1 MLEAAVQ
8 GIAAITQPVPL
19 GFLIFGVL
27 LGVWGGALPG
37 VGGPAQLAVL
47 LPFAMLMEP
56 INAIAFLI
64 GVTTVG
70 NTGNTFT
77 SVLVAVPGGS
87 GAQATVL
94 DGYPMAQNGEAKRAL
109 SAAFMV
115 SMLGGLI
122 GAFFLFAS
130 LPILKVLVRAFGA
143 PELFMFTI
151 WGLSMVGTL
160 SSGAPLKGLT
170 AAIIGVLLSTVGQ
183 DVKSGV
189 MRFDFDEPY
198 LWEGISV
205 VLISL
210 SVFAIPEMIALAARK
225 SRVAEVTALGETGVW
240 QGIRDGLRH
249 KWLVFR
255 SAVIGTW
262 VGILPGL
269 GSDVADWFA
278 YANARQTEKNTERFG
293 KGDVRGVIAP
303 ESSNNAKEGGALITT
318 LAFGIPG
325 STSMA
330 LLLIAFVAVG
340 LQPGPEML
348 SGQLNYIYAII
359 FALAFSQI
367 IASLI
372 CWAMIKPAAYV
383 CFFPFYVLVP
393 FIVAL
398 TFLSAFSAHF
408 SMYDIITLLFLS
420 LFGYLLKVTG
430 WPRAPVVLGFVLGEK
445 VELYLWLSVARYDM
459 EWVWRPGVLIL
470 AALVLFTLLW
480 PVWNAFQEQK
490 REAANANSTTGGGTP

>member
-1 MLEAAVQ
+1 MIEALLQ
-8 GIAAITQPVPL
+8 GFAAITAPVPL
-19 GFLIFGVL
+19 GFLFLGVV

-56 INAIAFLI
+56 VNAIAFLI

-94 DGYPMAQNGEAKRAL
+94 DGYPMARNGEARRAL

-115 SMLGGLI
+115 SMLGGII
-122 GAFFLFAS
+122 GALVLFAS
-130 LPILKVLVRAFGA
+130 LPVMKAIVRSFGA

-151 WGLSMVGTL
+151 WGLSMIGTV

-170 AAIIGVLLSTVGQ
+170 AGILGVIISTIGQ

-189 MRFDFDEPY
+189 IRFDIDQPY
-198 LWEGISV
+198 LWEGISI

-210 SVFAIPEMIALAARK
+210 SIFAIPEMVALAARK
-225 SRVAEVTALGETGVW
+225 GRVAEVSELGEEGLLE
-240 QGIRDGLRH
+240 GIKDAFRH
-249 KWLVFR
+249 KWLVLR
-255 SAVIGTW
+255 SAAIGTW
-262 VGILPGL
+262 VGVLPGL

-278 YANARQTEKNTERFG
+278 YASARQTEKNTENFG

-303 ESSNNAKEGGALITT
+303 ESSNNAKEGGALLTT

-340 LQPGPEML
+340 LNPGPGML
-348 SGQLNYIYAII
+348 EGELHYIMMII
-359 FALAFSQI
+359 IALVFSQI
-367 IASLI
+367 LASCI
-372 CWAMIKPAAYV
+372 CWAMVKPAARV

-393 FIVAL
+393 IIVAL

-408 SMYDIITLLFLS
+408 SILDIITLLALS
-420 LFGYLLKVTG
+420 LIGYFMKITG
-430 WPRAPVVLGFVLGEK
+430 WPRAPIVLGFVLGEK

-459 EWVWRPGVLIL
+459 DWVWRPGVMILIT
-470 AALVLFTLLW
+470 LVLGTLLL
-480 PVWNAFQEQK
+480 PVWKTYQAK
-490 REAANANSTTGGGTP
+490 RVANAAAGV

>member
-1 MLEAAVQ
+1 MLESALQ
-8 GIAAITQPVPL
+8 GLAAISAPEPL
-19 GFLIFGVL
+19 GFLILGVVI
-27 LGVWGGALPG
+27 GVWGGALPG
-37 VGGPAQLAVL
+37 VGGPAQLAML
-47 LPFAMLMEP
+47 LPFAMLMSP

-87 GAQATVL
+87 GSQATVL
-94 DGYPMAQNGEAKRAL
+94 DGYPMARNGEAKRAL

-115 SMLGGLI
+115 SMIGGII
-122 GAFFLFAS
+122 GAFLLFAS
-130 LPILKVLVRAFGA
+130 LPILKPLVRSFGT

-151 WGLSMVGTL
+151 WGLSMIGTM

-170 AAIIGVLLSTVGQ
+170 AAVIGVILSTVGQ

-189 MRFDFDEPY
+189 MRFDFDTPY
-198 LWEGISV
+198 LWEGVSV

-210 SVFAIPEMIALAARK
+210 SIFAIPEMIALASRK
-225 SRVAEVTALGETGVW
+225 GRVTDVSELGETGIL
-240 QGIRDGLRH
+240 QGIMDAFNN
-249 KWLVFR
+249 KWLILR
-255 SAVIGTW
+255 SAAIGTW

-278 YANARQTEKNTERFG
+278 YAHAKQTEKNTENFG
-293 KGDVRGVIAP
+293 RGDVRGVIAP

-340 LQPGPEML
+340 LNPGPEML
-348 SGQLNYIYAII
+348 STQVNYIFAII

-367 IASLI
+367 LASGI
-372 CWAMIKPAAYV
+372 CWAMIKPAAHV
-383 CFFPFYVLVP
+383 CFFPFYILVP
-393 FIVAL
+393 LIVGL
-398 TFLSAFSAHF
+398 TFLSAYAAHF
-408 SMYDIITLLFLS
+408 TMEDILALLALS
-420 LFGYLLKVTG
+420 LFGYLMKITG
-430 WPRAPVVLGFVLGEK
+430 WPRAPVVLGFVLGDK

-459 EWVWRPGVLIL
+459 DWVFRPGVL
-470 AALVLFTLLW
+470 VLGTLIAVTLLYPMW
-480 PVWNAFQEQK
+480 RARQS
-490 REAANANSTTGGGTP
+490 RLTTQVSAG

>member
-1 MLEAAVQ
+1 MVESILQ
-8 GIAAITQPVPL
+8 GLAAISAPVPL
-19 GFLIFGVL
+19 GFLVFGVV

-94 DGYPMAQNGEAKRAL
+94 DGYPMAQKGEAKRAL

-122 GAFFLFAS
+122 GAALLFAS
-130 LPILKVLVRAFGA
+130 LPIMKPLVRSFGS
-143 PELFMFTI
+143 PELFLFTI
-151 WGLSMVGTL
+151 WGLSMIGTM
-160 SSGAPLKGLT
+160 SAGAPMKGLT
-170 AAIIGVLLSTVGQ
+170 AAVLGVILSTVGQ
-183 DVKSGV
+183 DVKSGT
-189 MRFDFDEPY
+189 MRFDYNTPY

-210 SVFAIPEMIALAARK
+210 SIFAVPEMIALAARK
-225 SRVAEVTALGETGVW
+225 GRVAEVSELGED
-240 QGIRDGLRH
+240 GIIEGMKDAFRH

-255 SAVIGTW
+255 SACIGTW

-278 YANARQTEKNTERFG
+278 YAHAKQTEKNTENFG

-330 LLLIAFVAVG
+330 LLMIAFVAVG
-340 LQPGPEML
+340 LNPGPEML
-348 SGQLNYIYAII
+348 GSQIHYVYAII

-367 IASLI
+367 LASAI
-372 CWAMIKPAAYV
+372 CWGMIKPAAYV

-393 FIVAL
+393 IIVAL
-398 TFLSAFSAHF
+398 CFLSAFSAHF
-408 SMYDIITLLFLS
+408 SISDIIALLALS
-420 LFGYLLKVTG
+420 VLGYFMKIGG
-430 WPRAPVVLGFVLGEK
+430 WPRAPIVLGFVLGPK
-445 VELYLWLSVARYDM
+445 VELYLWLSIARYDM
-459 EWVWRPGVLIL
+459 EWIWRPGVM
-470 AALVLFTLLW
+470 ALFTVIAITLLY
-480 PVWNAFQEQK
+480 PVWKSWRLAHATIQEPG
-490 REAANANSTTGGGTP
+490 RG

>member
-1 MLEAAVQ
+1 MFEALFE
-8 GIAAITQPVPL
+8 GLAALAQPVPL
-19 GFLIFGVL
+19 GWLFFGVV

-56 INAIAFLI
+56 VNAIAFLI

-94 DGYPMAQNGEAKRAL
+94 DGYPMARNGQARRAL

-115 SMLGGLI
+115 SMLGGII
-122 GAFFLFAS
+122 GALILFGS
-130 LPILKVLVRAFGA
+130 IPVMKSVVRSFGS

-151 WGLSMVGTL
+151 WGLSMIGTM
-160 SSGAPLKGLT
+160 SAGAPLKGLS
-170 AAIIGVLLSTVGQ
+170 AAVLGVLLSTVGQ

-189 MRFDFDEPY
+189 IRFDIDQPY
-198 LWEGISV
+198 LWDGISV

-210 SVFAIPEMIALAARK
+210 SIFAIPEMIALAARK
-225 SRVAEVTALGETGVW
+225 GRVAEVTALGEKGVLE
-240 QGIRDGLRH
+240 GIKDAFRH
-249 KWLVFR
+249 KWLVLR
-255 SAVIGTW
+255 SAAIGTW

-278 YANARQTEKNTERFG
+278 YAHAKQTERNTENFG

-303 ESSNNAKEGGALITT
+303 ESSNNAKEGGALLTT

-330 LLLIAFVAVG
+330 LLLIAFVGVG
-340 LQPGPEML
+340 LNPGPEML
-348 SGQLNYIYAII
+348 EGELHYIMMIVV
-359 FALAFSQI
+359 ALVLSQI
-367 IASLI
+367 LASGI

-383 CFFPFYVLVP
+383 CFFPFFILVP
-393 FIVAL
+393 LIVGL

-408 SMYDIITLLFLS
+408 SILDIFALLILS
-420 LFGYLLKVTG
+420 LFGYLMKVTG
-430 WPRAPVVLGFVLGEK
+430 WPRAPIVLGFVLGQK

-459 EWVWRPGVLIL
+459 DWVWRPGVMIL
-470 AALVLFTLLW
+470 GALVALTLLW
-480 PVWNAFQEQK
+480 PLWKA
-490 REAANANSTTGGGTP
+490 RRAAPAAQAAE